1 MNIIKVEIRH
11 KKALQILKDLEMVN
25 LIKIIPSEVKKKSIS
40 KILRGSLT
48 KKKAENLGEQLKKM
62 RGEWNR
68 NI

>member
-1 MNIIKVEIRH
+1 MNSIKVEIRH

>member
-1 MNIIKVEIRH
+1 MNIIKVEIRN
-11 KKALQILKDLEMVN
+11 KKALQILKDLEMIN
-25 LIKIIPSEVKKKSIS
+25 LIKIIPSEAKKESIS

-48 KKKAENLGEQLKKM
+48 KKKAENLAEQLKKM

>member
-1 MNIIKVEIRH
+1 MNIIKVEIKH

-25 LIKIIPSEVKKKSIS
+25 LIKIIPSEVKKRSIS

-48 KKKAENLGEQLKKM
+48 KKKAENLGEQLKIM